1 MSTHVNDA
9 KQIFHEKVESQ
20 INTVVAKLE
29 ALRARAEGARA
40 DVTEAKAIAELLVKK
55 QAIEHMLKELK
66 KSNGHEWDHSKAAL
80 VARIAEFE
88 ALVKGIES
96 KTKSKAK
103 AKAN

>member
-1 MSTHVNDA
+1 MTTHTNEA

-20 INTVVAKLE
+20 INKVVAKLE
-29 ALRARAEGARA
+29 TLRARAENARA
-40 DVTEAKAIAELLVKK
+40 DASEAKAIAELLVKK

-80 VARIAEFE
+80 VAGIAEFE
-88 ALVKGIES
+88 AILKGIES
-96 KTKSKAK
+96 NAKAK